1 MIPNSIIH
9 ERLVL
14 EHRQQLLR
22 EAEREH
28 LLAQGGQ
35 RHHGRMNHLLRRI
48 GKLFVARR
56 SSMKPVER
64 VDEFFADCAE
74 EPARDRELQEVRG

>member
-1 MIPNSIIH
+1 MLPNSIIH
-9 ERLVL
+9 EKLML

-22 EAEREH
+22 EAEQEH

-35 RHHGRMNHLLRRI
+35 RHYGRISSLLRRI

-56 SSMKPVER
+56 SSLKPAEQMSEV
-64 VDEFFADCAE
+64 FADCAE
-74 EPARDRELQEVRG
+74 EPAREPELQEVRG

>member
-1 MIPNSIIH
+1 MLPNSIIH
-9 ERLVL
+9 EKLAL

-22 EAEREH
+22 EAERGH

-35 RHHGRMNHLLRRI
+35 RHHDRISYLLRRI

-56 SSMKPVER
+56 SSMKPVEQISE
-64 VDEFFADCAE
+64 VFAACAE
-74 EPARDRELQEVRG
+74 EPVRDRELQEVRG